1 MPLLHVELG
10 EEQVN
15 AINSLKRFLNDKEV
29 AFLVSGYAGT
39 GKTTIMKIFIEYLKS
54 INKPY
59 CLCAPTHKAK
69 LVLEGATG
77 GDAITLHKLL
87 SLTPNIEILEL
98 DFNSLQFVTR
108 GKKNGIPNNGVVICD
123 EASMINDGLFTLLC
137 QRCADIKT
145 KIVFLGDIA
154 QLKPINEATSKV
166 FSINNKVNLT
176 KIYRQAED
184 NIILNVLTVLRD
196 QCVDHFQDI
205 TSTEGSIECKDLKS
219 FVGNAVLKYRDAVA
233 SGDIT
238 CAKILAYTNKRVS
251 NYNQVVHKFLF
262 SEDLPYYKGEFL
274 TGCENIDT
282 GVSTF
287 FNSMDY
293 IITEEPIL
301 TDISIP
307 EFGVLPSWQ
316 LDLYDSVTNEV
327 NRTNIIS
334 QDVDIST
341 FNALAALIEYYRIS
355 AIQARNKMAARQCW
369 RIYYEIL
376 NSFTSPINLYYD
388 NRLVRKKS
396 FDYGFAC
403 TVHRSQGSSY
413 NDVFVDIQNIKKC
426 FDSKERRQLEYVAL
440 SRTKHDVFILQ

>member
-1 MPLLHVELG
+1 MESSNFKLG
-10 EEQVN
+10 DEQIN
-15 AINSLKRFLNDKEV
+15 AINSLKDFLNNDEV

-39 GKTTIMKIFIEYLKS
+39 GKTTIMKIFIEYLQS

-108 GKKNGIPNNGVVICD
+108 GKKNGIPTRGVVICD
-123 EASMINDGLFTLLC
+123 ESSMINDGLFTLLC

-154 QLKPINEATSKV
+154 QLKPINENTSKV
-166 FSINNKVNLT
+166 FSVSCKVNLT

-184 NIILNVLTVLRD
+184 NIVLNVLKVLRD
-196 QCVDHFQDI
+196 QCIDHFQDI
-205 TSTEGSIECKDLKS
+205 TSVEGSIECIDLKE
-219 FVGNAVLKYRDAVA
+219 FVKNAVLKYREAITI
-233 SGDIT
+233 GDIT
-238 CAKILAYTNKRVS
+238 CAKVLAYTNKRVT
-251 NYNQVVHKFLF
+251 NYNEIIHKFLF
-262 SEDLPYYKGEFL
+262 SDNAPYYKGEFL
-274 TGCENIDT
+274 TGYENIDT
-282 GVSTF
+282 GVCTF

-293 IITEEPIL
+293 VITEEPIKV
-301 TDISIP
+301 DITIP

-327 NRTNIIS
+327 NRTNILSGDI
-334 QDVDIST
+334 DIST
-341 FNALAALIEYYRIS
+341 FAALAALIEYYRIS
-355 AIQARNKMAARQCW
+355 AIQSKNRTVARQYW
-369 RIYYEIL
+369 KVYYEIL

-396 FDYGFAC
+396 FDYGYAC

-413 NDVFVDIQNIKKC
+413 NDVLVDIQNIKKC

-440 SRTKHDVFILQ
+440 SRTRHDVFILQ